1 MSETPYYPPPPMFH
15 VEHEQLFAEHVFA
28 LTLTYRTPNT
38 EHQQHRTP
46 KHLASSQFLKK
57 TFERGFY
64 HEEP

>member
-1 MSETPYYPPPPMFH
+1 MFH

-28 LTLTYRTPNT
+28 LTLPYQTPNT